1 MSFTLSKL
9 PEIVPQIGKALRE
22 CGAFIK
28 TAHDIDSA
36 LVVKPGDVNFVTA
49 YDVEVQRRL
58 QAALS
63 VILPEAAF
71 IGEESDSNE
80 MNANLAFIVDPIDG
94 TTNFICGYQHSAIS
108 VGLRWEGR
116 MVAGLIYDPYLD
128 ELFSGIEGHGAYCND
143 RRLQLSPVPLDR
155 VIVGFGTTPYDHSKA
170 HDTFMLAEQ
179 LFLRS
184 RGVRRSGSAALD
196 LCYVAAGRT
205 GGFFEIRLQP
215 WDYAAASLLIR
226 EAGGVITQMDGSPI
240 TLHKP
245 CAILAGNPVAHAD
258 LVPLCTPYQLKD

>member
-1 MSFTLSKL
+1 MSFDLSQL
-9 PEIVPQIGKALRE
+9 PRVVERTGLILRE

-28 TAHDIDSA
+28 TAHAIDSA

-58 QAALS
+58 QAALLE
-63 VILPEAAF
+63 ILPEASF

-80 MNANLAFIVDPIDG
+80 MNAPLAFIVDPIDG

-116 MVAGLIYDPYLD
+116 MVAAVVYDPYLD
-128 ELFSGIEGHGAYCND
+128 ELFTAIEGQGAYCNG
-143 RRLQLSPVPLDR
+143 RRLQLSPAPLSD
-155 VIVGFGTTPYDHSKA
+155 VIVGFGTTPYDHSKSHA
-170 HDTFMLAEQ
+170 TFTLVEQ
-179 LFLRS
+179 CFLRS

-205 GGFFEIRLQP
+205 GGFFELRLQN
-215 WDYAAASLLIR
+215 WDFSAASLLIL
-226 EAGGVITQMDGSPI
+226 EAGGVITQLDGTPI
-240 TLHKP
+240 TLDGP
-245 CAILAGNPVAHAD
+245 CPILAGNPQTHAE
-258 LVPLCTPYQLKD
+258 LMQLCASCL